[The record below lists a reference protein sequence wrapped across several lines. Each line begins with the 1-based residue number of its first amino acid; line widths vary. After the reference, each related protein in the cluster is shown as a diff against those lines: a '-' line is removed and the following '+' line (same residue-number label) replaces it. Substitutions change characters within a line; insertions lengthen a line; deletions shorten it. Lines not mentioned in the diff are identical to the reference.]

1 MNHVSLNLKWYKLLF
16 KLLVSLFRI
25 YNKKLKPTLFHH
37 WSLVYSSNY
46 HIRVIS
52 TKEQH
57 FSANFRGFFKRLL
70 LCVCVKAIFSK
81 KVRENF
87 RGRERG
93 HLTFYISFVCSNF
106 WELCYFKDTF
116 IVIFCESKYLT
127 RYHFWID
134 VVVR

>member
-1 MNHVSLNLKWYKLLF
+1 MQFLLLSSHFQMNHVSLNLKWYKLLF

-87 RGRERG
+87 TKEVESEGI
-93 HLTFYISFVCSNF
+93 LLFIYLLSALIF
-106 WELCYFKDTF
+106 ELCYFKDTLLYF
-116 IVIFCESKYLT
+116 VSQNI
-127 RYHFWID
+127 
-134 VVVR
+134 